1 MPIFIPIVLGGL
13 ALSGIGWG
21 AKKGIDGVADI
32 KKATRIAED
41 AQSRYD
47 AKKAQLEA
55 ARESVNTDAHNFGA
69 FKLEVARDTLGDMV
83 RLLDELKRSGRLSSF
98 ETLEGVD
105 FPVGELVAEMREV
118 SHTAASIL
126 AGVVVGAVKGSLTG
140 AAIYG
145 LAGSVGVASTGAAIS
160 GLAGAAAKS
169 ATLAWL
175 GGGAL
180 AAGGLGMLGG
190 MIVLGGV
197 VAAPVFLITGYKVAS
212 KGAEALTEARRFESE
227 VDIAIEQMRIISEA
241 LQQIRTRICE
251 LTELI
256 SKLRDRATAQLAT
269 LWAMVD
275 HYDENNR
282 ADSSVLATG
291 LILCQALRDLIKTP
305 VIEHDGTPNP
315 ALPTLIARYRRLTP

>member
-21 AKKGIDGVADI
+21 AKKGIEGVSDI
-32 KKATRIAED
+32 KKATRTAEA

-47 AKKAQLEA
+47 AKKAQLEE
-55 ARESVNTDAHNFGA
+55 ARESVNTDAHNFGT

-83 RLLDELKRSGRLSSF
+83 RLLEELKRRGRVSSF
-98 ETLEGVD
+98 DTLEGVD
-105 FPVGELVAEMREV
+105 FPVGELIAAMREV
-118 SHTAASIL
+118 SSTATSIL

-140 AAIYG
+140 AAVYG

-160 GLAGAAAKS
+160 GLAGAAAQS

-180 AAGGLGMLGG
+180 AAGGFGMLGG
-190 MIVLGGV
+190 TIVLGGI
-197 VAAPVFLITGYKVAS
+197 VAAPVFLIAGYKMAS
-212 KGAEALTEARRFESE
+212 KGAEALTEARRFESDVE
-227 VDIAIEQMRIISEA
+227 VAVEQMRAMNAA
-241 LQQIRTRICE
+241 LRQIQTRMRE

-256 SKLRDRATAQLAT
+256 SKLRTHASTQLAT

-275 HYDENNR
+275 RYDEQDR
-282 ADSSVLATG
+282 AHSSVLATG
-291 LILCQALRDLIKTP
+291 LMLCQALRDLLKTP
-305 VIEHDGTPNP
+305 VIETDGSPNP
-315 ALPTLIARYRRLTP
+315 ALPTLIARYRTLTP